1 MKMDI
6 KTKKKLNNG
15 VEIPY
20 LGFGVFQV
28 KDGED
33 TVKSVKWALEAG
45 YRHLDTATAYRNEGS
60 VGQAIKES
68 GINRKDI
75 FITTKLAVGGDEN
88 EHADAGV
95 RKQPETAADGL
106 SGPVFNPLAGYGEK
120 HGNPGRYWKRF
131 TNPDGRGQSA

>member
-45 YRHLDTATAYRNEGS
+45 YRHLDTAAAYRNEGS

-68 GINRKDI
+68 GSTARI
-75 FITTKLAVGGDEN
+75 F
-88 EHADAGV
+88 
-95 RKQPETAADGL
+95 L
-106 SGPVFNPLAGYGEK
+106 SRPSWRW
-120 HGNPGRYWKRF
+120 GR
-131 TNPDGRGQSA
+131 